1 MTEEKNRNH
10 LSYKWLTG
18 ILISAVGVFIS
29 GWVYMLQANINGI
42 QVEHQTARERL
53 ATVENQSANLTES
66 IKELKAGQIR
76 IEEKLDK
83 VLRISNILTR

>member
-1 MTEEKNRNH
+1 MNNIYP
-10 LSYKWLTG
+10 SWKWLAG
-18 ILISAVGVFIS
+18 ISISIIGIVIS

-83 VLRISNILTR
+83 VLRISNVLSR